1 MVLSRTFWK
10 PAPFPPRLVG
20 ATRYNKKSKMMP
32 QSHIPRQTFFVDV
45 MLGKLARWLRMLG
58 YDTAYER
65 NIADGAI
72 VDRVLNEH
80 RWLLTRDRYLVQR
93 KAVQGRFTLIH
104 SDFVTDQLRQ
114 LRMEFQI
121 RLAIDQETLC
131 RCASCNQILEII
143 PPSQAGPRVPR
154 FVAKHYTHFTGCPS
168 CGRLYWPG
176 THWGHFQQRLK
187 LLSHA

>member
-1 MVLSRTFWK
+1 
-10 PAPFPPRLVG
+10 
-20 ATRYNKKSKMMP
+20 MMP
-32 QSHIPRQTFFVDV
+32 QFHIPRQKFFVDV
-45 MLGKLARWLRMLG
+45 MLGKLARWLSMLG

-93 KAVQGRFTLIH
+93 KAVQGRFTLIY

-114 LRMEFQI
+114 LRTELHI
-121 RLAIDQETLC
+121 SLAIEQETLC

-154 FVAKHYTHFTGCPS
+154 FVAKHYTHFTGCPN